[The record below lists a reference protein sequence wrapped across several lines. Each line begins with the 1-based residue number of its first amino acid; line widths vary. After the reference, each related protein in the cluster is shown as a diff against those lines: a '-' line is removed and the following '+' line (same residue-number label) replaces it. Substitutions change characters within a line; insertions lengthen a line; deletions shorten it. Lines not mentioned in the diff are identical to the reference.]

1 MYKTAVCH
9 RDQSCCKEDHETWL
23 MSFIAP
29 ALKVAREPRGREVAR
44 GSAIRYMRTSLP
56 SRHLL
61 EFKVGKGIYHIF
73 RVILEMVFYFEQQF
87 FNLVVVQ
94 NGRKTKQATKHLSCI
109 LTLS

>member
-29 ALKVAREPRGREVAR
+29 ALKVAREPRGREAAR
-44 GSAIRYMRTSLP
+44 GSAFIMSMRTSWP

-61 EFKVGKGIYHIF
+61 EFKAGKGIRHIF
-73 RVILEMVFYFEQQF
+73 RVILEMGFDF
-87 FNLVVVQ
+87 
-94 NGRKTKQATKHLSCI
+94 
-109 LTLS
+109 